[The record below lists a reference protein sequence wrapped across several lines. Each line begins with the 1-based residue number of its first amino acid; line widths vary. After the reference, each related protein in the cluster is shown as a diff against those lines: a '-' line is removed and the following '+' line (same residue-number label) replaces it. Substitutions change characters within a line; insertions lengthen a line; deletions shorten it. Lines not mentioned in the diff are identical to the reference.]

1 MAGRSSVSLSAVC
14 KIRGDTGHVP
24 ILRTIYALTMVLA
37 LAAGLGVERSGA
49 YEPTIPGWQ
58 LTVAVGLGMALTA
71 MRFAWKVVR
80 YACTYLHELA
90 HAIAAV
96 LMGGNVQSIT
106 YQPDASGLAR
116 FSLPMEF
123 GRARLVIAAGAG
135 YAGPG
140 IAGVATVAAIVGGAE
155 EYWMLG
161 AAIFAGA
168 GMLLLVRSLWGA
180 VYSAGLAGLL
190 IFLVVRLEG
199 QWMAWTAGVWAG
211 VLLAGGVR
219 GALIQVRER
228 DLTNTDAWQI
238 GGILHVPARLVAKF
252 QYSLAWALLL
262 WGCWIAVRGSVSI

>member
-1 MAGRSSVSLSAVC
+1 MAERSSVSPSAAC
-14 KIRGDTGHVP
+14 KSRGDTEYVA
-24 ILRTIYALTMVLA
+24 ILRTFYALTMVLA
-37 LAAGLGVERSGA
+37 LVAGLGVERSGV
-49 YEPTIPGWQ
+49 YEPTIPDWQ
-58 LTVAVGLGMALTA
+58 LAVAVGLGMSLTA
-71 MRFAWKVVR
+71 VQFVWKVVR

-123 GRARLVIAAGAG
+123 GQARLMIAAGAG
-135 YAGPG
+135 YTGPG
-140 IAGVATVAAIVGGAE
+140 VAGIATVAAVVGGAE
-155 EYWMLG
+155 EYWLLA

-180 VYSAGLAGLL
+180 LYSAGLAAMLL
-190 IFLVVRLEG
+190 FLVIRLEG
-199 QWMAWTAGVWAG
+199 QWIAWAAGIWAG

-228 DLTNTDAWQI
+228 NLANTDAGQI

-252 QYSLAWALLL
+252 QYALAWVLLL
-262 WGCWIAVRGSVSI
+262 CGCWIALRGSVSI